1 MRFNRWVVDKIGGE
15 VTRTVPVAQSRS
27 GARRARL
34 EGRRTQRSAGY
45 GRFLGLAA
53 LGSLVPGAGLWAAGR
68 RRWGAF
74 FLVGIGLALAAAVAV
89 VVLVPRSRLA
99 AVAFNRDELTV
110 VGLALAAGAVI
121 WLLVALTSHRALEPR
136 GLSAGQRLGGALVVT
151 LATSLVIAP
160 LALGARYAFTQRDL
174 IGAISADDEG
184 SLTTPEIEEKADPW
198 ADIPRVNVLLLGGDA
213 GRGRTGLRPD
223 TQILASIDTRTGDTI
238 MFSLPRNLQG
248 VPFPADSP
256 LYEYYPSGFGHR
268 NDDANYLLNAVYQ
281 NVPAEVP
288 AEVFTGSENPG
299 ADANKWA
306 VEGILGVPVDY
317 YVLVDLAGFEAI
329 VDALGGITIDVP
341 RDIPIG
347 GGTNEFTGGKNP
359 ITGYIEAGENRRLYG
374 HDALWF
380 ARSRE
385 GSDDYERM
393 ARQRCVI
400 GAIIDEADP
409 ATMLTRYQSLAAA
422 TKDIVR
428 TDIPADLFPAFAE
441 LGLKVKT
448 RGIATLSLDNKFF
461 ESFGSSTSSPDYDT
475 VHQLVQ
481 EALAAPPTPTPTATP
496 APSDSASP
504 ATGTEAGGSGVATP
518 GASPTSSPEPDKAA
532 DLSAVC

>member
-15 VTRTVPVAQSRS
+15 VTRTASVGRPRN

-34 EGRRTQRSAGY
+34 EGRRTRRSTRY

-110 VGLALAAGAVI
+110 VGLALAAGAAI

-136 GLSAGQRLGGALVVT
+136 GLSTGQRLGGALVVT
-151 LATSLVIAP
+151 LATSLAIAP
-160 LALGARYAFTQRDL
+160 LALGSRYAFTQRDL
-174 IGAISADDEG
+174 IGAISADDEA
-184 SLTTPEIEEKADPW
+184 SLTTPEIEEKTDPW

-213 GRGRTGLRPD
+213 GRGREGLRPD
-223 TQILASIDTRTGDTI
+223 TQILASIDTKTGDTV

-256 LYEYYPSGFGHR
+256 LDEYYPSGFGHS
-268 NDDANYLLNAVYQ
+268 DDDPNYLLNAVYQ

-288 AEVFTGSENPG
+288 AEVFADSENPG

-317 YVLVDLAGFEAI
+317 YVLVDLAGFQTI
-329 VDALGGITIDVP
+329 VDALGGVTLDVH

-347 GGTNEFTGGKNP
+347 GGENERTGGKNP
-359 ITGYIEAGENRRLYG
+359 ITGYIEKGDNQHLDGY
-374 HDALWF
+374 HALWF

-409 ATMLTRYQSLAAA
+409 ATLLTRYQSLAAA
-422 TKDIVR
+422 AKDIVR

-441 LGLKVKT
+441 LGLKVKN
-448 RGIATLSLDNKFF
+448 RPIETLSLDNKFF
-461 ESFGSSTSSPDYDT
+461 QSFGSSTSNPAYDT

-496 APSDSASP
+496 GPSESASA
-504 ATGTEAGGSGVATP
+504 ATDTEAGGPGVATSGP
-518 GASPTSSPEPDKAA
+518 SPTATPDPDEAA

>member
-1 MRFNRWVVDKIGGE
+1 MRFNRWVVDKIDGKRPRA
-15 VTRTVPVAQSRS
+15 TPTARSRS

-34 EGRRTQRSAGY
+34 EDRRTQRSSQY
-45 GRFLGLAA
+45 GRFLGLTA
-53 LGSLVPGAGLWAAGR
+53 LGSLIPGAGLWAAGR

-110 VGLALAAGAVI
+110 VGLALAAGAAI

-136 GLSAGQRLGGALVVT
+136 GLSGGQRLGGALVVT
-151 LATSLVIAP
+151 VTASLVVAP
-160 LALGARYAFTQRDL
+160 MALGARYAFTQRDL
-174 IGAISADDEG
+174 IGAISADDEA
-184 SLTTPEIEEKADPW
+184 SLTTPDIDEKADPW

-213 GRGRTGLRPD
+213 GRGREGLRPD
-223 TQILASIDTRTGDTI
+223 TQILASIDTKTGDTI

-256 LYEYYPSGFGHR
+256 LDEYYPSGFGHR

-281 NVPAEVP
+281 NAPAEVP
-288 AEVFTGSENPG
+288 AEVFAGSENPG

-306 VEGILGVPVDY
+306 VEGVLGIPVDY

-329 VDALGGITIDVP
+329 VTALGGITIDVP

-347 GGTNEFTGGKNP
+347 GGTNESTGGKNP
-359 ITGYIEAGENRRLYG
+359 ITGYIEAGENQHLDGYE
-374 HDALWF
+374 ALWF

-409 ATMLTRYQSLAAA
+409 ATMLTRYESLAAA
-422 TKDIVR
+422 TRDIVR

-441 LGLKVKT
+441 LGLKVKN
-448 RGIATLSLDNKFF
+448 RSIETLSLDNKFF
-461 ESFGSSTSSPDYDT
+461 ASFDSSTSNPDYDT

-481 EALAAPPTPTPTATP
+481 DALAAPPTPTPTL
-496 APSDSASP
+496 APSESAPP
-504 ATGTEAGGSGVATP
+504 ATETAAGGTGDATP
-518 GASPTSSPEPDKAA
+518 GPSPTATLEPDEAA
-532 DLSAVC
+532 DLRAVC

>member
-1 MRFNRWVVDKIGGE
+1 MRFNRWVVDKIDGKRRRAKP
-15 VTRTVPVAQSRS
+15 TARSRS

-34 EGRRTQRSAGY
+34 EDRRTQRSSRY
-45 GRFLGLAA
+45 GRFLGLTA
-53 LGSLVPGAGLWAAGR
+53 LGSLIPGAGLWAAGR

-89 VVLVPRSRLA
+89 VVLAPRSRLA

-110 VGLALAAGAVI
+110 VGLALAAGAAI
-121 WLLVALTSHRALEPR
+121 WLLVALISHRALEPR
-136 GLSAGQRLGGALVVT
+136 GLSGGQRLGGALVVT
-151 LATSLVIAP
+151 VAASLVVAP
-160 LALGARYAFTQRDL
+160 MALGARYAFTQRDL
-174 IGAISADDEG
+174 IGAISADDEA
-184 SLTTPEIEEKADPW
+184 SLTTPDIEEKADPW

-213 GRGRTGLRPD
+213 GRGREGLRPD

-268 NDDANYLLNAVYQ
+268 NDDAEYLLNAIYQ

-288 AEVFTGSENPG
+288 AEVFAGSENPG

-347 GGTNEFTGGKNP
+347 GGTNESTGGKNP
-359 ITGYIEAGENRRLYG
+359 ITGYIEAGENRHLEGYE
-374 HDALWF
+374 ALWF

-393 ARQRCVI
+393 ARQRCVM

-409 ATMLTRYQSLAAA
+409 ATMLTRYESLAAA

-441 LGLKVKT
+441 LGLNVKN
-448 RGIATLSLDNKFF
+448 RSIETLSLDNKFF
-461 ESFGSSTSSPDYDT
+461 ASFDSSTSNPDYDT

-481 EALAAPPTPTPTATP
+481 DALAAPPTPTPAPSESAPPATETAAGGTGDATPGPSPTATP
-496 APSDSASP
+496 
-504 ATGTEAGGSGVATP
+504 
-518 GASPTSSPEPDKAA
+518 EPDEAA
-532 DLSAVC
+532 DLRAVC

>member
-1 MRFNRWVVDKIGGE
+1 MRFNRWVVDKIGDK
-15 VTRTVPVAQSRS
+15 VTRTASVRRPRN

-34 EGRRTQRSAGY
+34 EGRRTRRSTRY

-53 LGSLVPGAGLWAAGR
+53 LGSFVPGAGLWAAGR

-74 FLVGIGLALAAAVAV
+74 FLFGIGLALAAAVAV

-99 AVAFNRDELTV
+99 AVAFNRDELTI
-110 VGLALAAGAVI
+110 VGLALAAGAAI

-174 IGAISADDEG
+174 IGAISADDEA

-213 GRGRTGLRPD
+213 GRGREGLRPD

-268 NDDANYLLNAVYQ
+268 NDDAEYLLNAVYQ

-288 AEVFTGSENPG
+288 AEVFAGSENPG

-329 VDALGGITIDVP
+329 VQALGGITIDVP

-347 GGTNEFTGGKNP
+347 GGENEFTGGKNP
-359 ITGYIEAGENRRLYG
+359 VTGYIEAGEDRHLDGY
-374 HDALWF
+374 HALWF

-409 ATMLTRYQSLAAA
+409 ATMLTRYESLAAA

-428 TDIPADLFPAFAE
+428 TDIPADLFPPFAE
-441 LGLKVKT
+441 LGLKVKN
-448 RGIATLSLDNKFF
+448 RPIETLSLDNKFF
-461 ESFGSSTSSPDYDT
+461 QSFGSSTSHPDYDT

-481 EALAAPPTPTPTATP
+481 EALAAPPTPTATP
-496 APSDSASP
+496 APSESASP

>member
-1 MRFNRWVVDKIGGE
+1 MRFNRWVVDKIDGE
-15 VTRTVPVAQSRS
+15 RRRTASMALSRS

-34 EGRRTQRSAGY
+34 EDRRTQRSGRY
-45 GRFLGLAA
+45 RRFLRLTAV
-53 LGSLVPGAGLWAAGR
+53 GSLIPGAGLWAAGR
-68 RRWGAF
+68 RRSGAF
-74 FLVGIGLALAAAVAV
+74 FLIGVTLALAAAIAV
-89 VVLVPRSRLA
+89 VVLVPRSRLT

-110 VGLALAAGAVI
+110 VGIALAIGAVV

-136 GLSAGQRLGGALVVT
+136 GLSGRQRLGGALVVT
-151 LATSLVIAP
+151 LAASLVVAP
-160 LALGARYAFTQRDL
+160 MALGARYAFTQRDL
-174 IGAISADDEG
+174 IGAISGDDEA
-184 SLTTPEIEEKADPW
+184 SLTTPDIEQKADPW

-213 GRGRTGLRPD
+213 GRGRDGLRPD

-256 LYEYYPSGFGHR
+256 LDDYYPSGFGHR

-288 AEVFTGSENPG
+288 AEVFAGSENPG

-306 VEGILGVPVDY
+306 VEGVLGVPVDY
-317 YVLVDLAGFEAI
+317 YVLVDLAGFQAI

-359 ITGYIEAGENRRLYG
+359 IYGYIEAGEDRHLDGYES
-374 HDALWF
+374 LWF

-409 ATMLTRYQSLAAA
+409 ATMLTRYESLAAA

-441 LGLKVKT
+441 LGLKVKN
-448 RGIATLSLDNKFF
+448 RPIETLSLDNKFF
-461 ESFGSSTSSPDYDT
+461 QSFGSSTSNPDYET

-481 EALAAPPTPTPTATP
+481 EALTAVATPTPTATDV
-496 APSDSASP
+496 PSDSASP
-504 ATGTEAGGSGVATP
+504 APGAEAGATDAATP
-518 GASPTSSPEPDKAA
+518 GASPTTTPEPDEAA
-532 DLSAVC
+532 DLSVVC

>member
-1 MRFNRWVVDKIGGE
+1 MRFNRWVVDKIGGK
-15 VTRTVPVAQSRS
+15 VTRTVPVAQSRA

-34 EGRRTQRSAGY
+34 EGRRTQRSTRY

-53 LGSLVPGAGLWAAGR
+53 LGSVIPGAGLWAAGR

-110 VGLALAAGAVI
+110 VGLALAAGAAI

-174 IGAISADDEG
+174 IGAISADDEA

-248 VPFPADSP
+248 VPFPANSP

-288 AEVFTGSENPG
+288 AEVFAGSENPG

-347 GGTNEFTGGKNP
+347 GGENEFTGGKNP
-359 ITGYIEAGENRRLYG
+359 VTGYIEAGEDRHLDGY
-374 HDALWF
+374 HALWF

-409 ATMLTRYQSLAAA
+409 ATMLTRYESLAAA

-441 LGLKVKT
+441 LGLKVKN
-448 RGIATLSLDNKFF
+448 RPIETLSLDNKFF
-461 ESFGSSTSSPDYDT
+461 QSFGSSTSHPDYDT

-481 EALAAPPTPTPTATP
+481 DALAAPPTPTPMPAPSESAPPATETAAGGTGDATPGPSPTATP
-496 APSDSASP
+496 
-504 ATGTEAGGSGVATP
+504 
-518 GASPTSSPEPDKAA
+518 EPDEAA
-532 DLSAVC
+532 DLRAVC